1 MRHKT
6 DVTGRCLSQPTLLN
20 CAFDIKIF
28 SDLSAGSGVGALSS
42 IKGNIPLFVSD
53 FANVQIA

>member
-1 MRHKT
+1 
-6 DVTGRCLSQPTLLN
+6 LSATAQPALLN

-28 SDLSAGSGVGALSS
+28 SDLLAESGFGALGS
-42 IKGNIPLFVSD
+42 IKGNIPLYVSD